1 MDGVG
6 DGPGT
11 WRARAAGGLLGALA
25 ASAAIP
31 EWVRGQEP
39 LQDNSFLIEEAYNQ
53 GAGVVQH
60 IANVIRGPSGD
71 WAASFTQEWPLGG
84 IRHQLSYTLLIQHR
98 TEVVTTGL
106 GDALLNYRYQLAGNS
121 GSDRLLVAPRLSLL
135 LPTGSAGL
143 GRGTGSPG
151 LQTNLPVTFV
161 LRPRLVTHLN
171 AGLTVVPWSRNT
183 DGARATTV
191 VSNFGASA
199 VWMLR
204 PLFNPLLELAWYGN
218 RDVVGPGRTVAT
230 GQAYL
235 SPGARWGFNLP
246 GKVQMTVGAAY
257 TVGLNAASDDA
268 LFAYLSFEHPFSR
281 ESGDAP

>member
-31 EWVRGQEP
+31 EWARGQEP

-84 IRHQLSYTLLIQHR
+84 MRHQLSYTLLIQHR

-106 GDALLNYRYQLAGNS
+106 GDALLNYRYQLVGNS

-135 LPTGSAGL
+135 
-143 GRGTGSPG
+143 
-151 LQTNLPVTFV
+151 TNLPVTFV

-246 GKVQMTVGAAY
+246 GNVQMTVGAAY

-268 LFAYLSFEHPFSR
+268 LFAYLSFEHPFRR